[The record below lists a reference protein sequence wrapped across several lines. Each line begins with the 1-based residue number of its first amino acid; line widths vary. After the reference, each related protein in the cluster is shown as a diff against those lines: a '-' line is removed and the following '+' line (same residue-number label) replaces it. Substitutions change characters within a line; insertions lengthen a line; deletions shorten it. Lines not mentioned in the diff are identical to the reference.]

1 VRGRHPAGA
10 HQLLRVPP
18 VLLIPARRSRAR
30 RRGGQIQ
37 IPSGR
42 ELRSEHRVE
51 IERGGE
57 GVPGGEDLDGLRDG
71 EGEHHGDERAI
82 GEHDQVGERGRAR
95 WRGGDT

>member
-51 IERGGE
+51 IEKGGE

-71 EGEHHGDERAI
+71 EGEHRGDERAI

-95 WRGGDT
+95 WRGGDA